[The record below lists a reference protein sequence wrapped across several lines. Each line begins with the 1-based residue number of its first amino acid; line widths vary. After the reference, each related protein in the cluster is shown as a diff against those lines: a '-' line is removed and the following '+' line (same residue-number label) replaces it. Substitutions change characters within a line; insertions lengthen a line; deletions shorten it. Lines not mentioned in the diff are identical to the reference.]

1 MLEEKVHYADEF
13 IKLKEMLSCRDRMV
27 VGFTLP
33 MQSMHFTPNVK
44 IVSDLWQV
52 GGLLLQGRIQGG
64 GGGAKIGINMIFWRE
79 IVIFHTKYPQNFA
92 PPSAIGKNMIFWR
105 KIVIFH
111 TK

>member
-13 IKLKEMLSCRDRMV
+13 IKLKERLSCRDRMV

-52 GGLLLQGRIQGG
+52 GGFLLQGRIQGE
-64 GGGAKIGINMIFWRE
+64 GGAR
-79 IVIFHTKYPQNFA
+79 
-92 PPSAIGKNMIFWR
+92 
-105 KIVIFH
+105 
-111 TK
+111 